1 MIFEAERVPLWVKP
15 FAVVVTSATGG
26 LIQPIVNAVSLHQI
40 KKQSKMSLL
49 DYFINVSSIPVAAIM
64 LLRRKNHERFN
75 MG

>member
-49 DYFINVSSIPVAAIM
+49 DYFINVSSSAITGWYNFIAE
-64 LLRRKNHERFN
+64 KNQ
-75 MG
+75 